1 MFCVRIAS
9 LEALPSR
16 TPHALFKLMH
26 LYEILCS
33 LHWRF
38 PELRLRIGVENARVW
53 ATRSAHVGHAGRG
66 QAVCRGA
73 CASCTPAG
81 CFGGAYLRTSCTGC
95 ARGAYA
101 MREAGHTRACGGH
114 GIGGAREVAAMAG
127 YRHREKSSYCLLGST
142 IFGPGMAMACSCDLV
157 STRNTNHS
165 YTRHS

>member
-1 MFCVRIAS
+1 MKSFVVC
-9 LEALPSR
+9 
-16 TPHALFKLMH
+16 
-26 LYEILCS
+26 
-33 LHWRF
+33 
-38 PELRLRIGVENARVW
+38 IGVFLSCAFTYGVDNARGW

-101 MREAGHTRACGGH
+101 MREAEHTRACGGH
-114 GIGGAREVAAMAG
+114 GIIGGAREVVAMAG